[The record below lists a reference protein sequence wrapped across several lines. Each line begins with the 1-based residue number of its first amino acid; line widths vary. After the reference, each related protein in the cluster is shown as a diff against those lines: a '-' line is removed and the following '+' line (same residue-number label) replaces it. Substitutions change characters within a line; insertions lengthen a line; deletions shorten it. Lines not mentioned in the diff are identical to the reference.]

1 MEGTSHKSN
10 IFYIKQLVQGK
21 RNVAL
26 YRDASQSSSVV
37 YKGLGAASSAVDG
50 NTDPSF
56 KIGSVTATK
65 DGECNP
71 WWMVKLDK
79 IYPIHSVELYNR
91 LDSCCSERLANFT
104 VEVLSPNGNSLVTMA
119 KVEQTGKLVGAAG
132 LVLFPS
138 GSYGSIVRVSLRGCN
153 QLSLTEVVVYETSS
167 SSTTDT
173 IEPILL
179 NSKLSVELEAK
190 KPQLRVSS
198 IGVGTTD
205 V

>member
-1 MEGTSHKSN
+1 
-10 IFYIKQLVQGK
+10 
-21 RNVAL
+21 
-26 YRDASQSSSVV
+26 
-37 YKGLGAASSAVDG
+37 
-50 NTDPSF
+50 
-56 KIGSVTATK
+56 
-65 DGECNP
+65 
-71 WWMVKLDK
+71 
-79 IYPIHSVELYNR
+79 
-91 LDSCCSERLANFT
+91 
-104 VEVLSPNGNSLVTMA
+104 MA

-153 QLSLTEVVVYETSS
+153 QLSLTEVMVYETAS